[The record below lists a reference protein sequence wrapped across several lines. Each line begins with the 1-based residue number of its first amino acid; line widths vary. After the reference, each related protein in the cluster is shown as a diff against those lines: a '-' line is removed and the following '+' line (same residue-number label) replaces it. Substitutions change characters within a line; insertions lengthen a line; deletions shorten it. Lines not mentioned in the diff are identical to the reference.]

1 MLSKIRTEI
10 LSKILANQIQQYV
23 KWIIHYEQV
32 GFISGMQWFFNMSK
46 SISVIY
52 HINKLKNKNHVI
64 ISIDEEKASGKI
76 QHSFMIKNLQK
87 VGAEGNYLNIIE
99 AMYDKPMAYIIL
111 NGEKLKACPLRTGT
125 RQGCLLLPF
134 LFNIVLKS

>member
-1 MLSKIRTEI
+1 
-10 LSKILANQIQQYV
+10 
-23 KWIIHYEQV
+23 
-32 GFISGMQWFFNMSK
+32 MSK